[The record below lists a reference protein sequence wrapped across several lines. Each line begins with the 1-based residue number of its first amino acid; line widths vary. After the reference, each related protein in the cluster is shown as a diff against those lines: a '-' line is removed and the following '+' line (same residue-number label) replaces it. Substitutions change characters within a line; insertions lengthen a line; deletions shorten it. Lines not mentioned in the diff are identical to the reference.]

1 MARENRPDGH
11 VNENVDGHGHVDGH
25 PHIVPVRT
33 YILVFL
39 ALLFGTWLTV
49 YAAGQD
55 FGAFN
60 TVVALTIAI
69 TKATLVILFFMHVKY
84 SGRLVQVVIIAAVGW
99 LVLLMTILFD
109 YYSPTTDGRVPERP
123 AIVRE

>member
-1 MARENRPDGH
+1 MAGH
-11 VNENVDGHGHVDGH
+11 VSDAHQDAHLHGEHAA
-25 PHIVPVRT
+25 HIVPVRI

-69 TKATLVILFFMHVKY
+69 TKATLVVLFFMHLKY
-84 SGRLVQVVIIAAVGW
+84 SGRLVQVVMLAAIGW
-99 LVLLMTILFD
+99 LILLMTILFD
-109 YYSPTTDGRVPERP
+109 YYSPTTDGHLPERP